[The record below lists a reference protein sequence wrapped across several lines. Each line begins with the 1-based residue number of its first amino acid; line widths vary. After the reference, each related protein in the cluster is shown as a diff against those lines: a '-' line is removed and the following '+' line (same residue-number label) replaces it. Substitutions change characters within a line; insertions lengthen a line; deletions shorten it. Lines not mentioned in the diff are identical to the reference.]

1 MGVSLLFVIIC
12 SIIFLIYFF
21 QVVSLVVATFGVL
34 VVARYCSWELGYRR
48 WYARGG
54 HLFPRLAEDEKPTSC

>member
-1 MGVSLLFVIIC
+1 MGVSLFFAIIC
-12 SIIFLIYFF
+12 SIIFLIFLF

-34 VVARYCSWELGYRR
+34 VVARYCSRELWYRR

-54 HLFPRLAEDEKPTSC
+54 HLFSRLAEDEKPTSC